1 MGVQIKGEFFSDNG
15 GNWEVYIY
23 NSGYASTVTDVIV
36 HDLNITW
43 ESQGDDLLE
52 PLKASRAAFSFIND
66 SSAVDSLI
74 SGIKNGDE
82 DQFHMVIEKE
92 SNLYWAGVVLID
104 QLSWEDKPKPRIV
117 TIQAIDGIGRLADI
131 DFDFAT
137 DGTKDS
143 QNTMLKY
150 IYECLEYNDLSQY
163 WGANDAYFK
172 ESCEFYNNDMP
183 HSGSPSAPTQS
194 NSPLLFTRC
203 DRYLFVT
210 DEVESEKIVQ
220 RALRTIT
227 IPQYRPY
234 KCSEV
239 LSAILQLFSCR
250 MMMVDGSYHIQQ
262 VRNFTASTTYV
273 RSINKS
279 LSIVATGTPSNRQTE
294 DTDVERL
301 GDGRWTYKPALQLV
315 RLDSVPKSV
324 VAQEGDTIDDITY
337 AGSPIIKQTQLG
349 RLKGGSG
356 SGKSMTIIIETAADT
371 PWNLPMNATLDIEI
385 NFQAGSY
392 RLKSAAA
399 TPDKIEWTTTATDR
413 VIRSIPATDYFKFG
427 SSWNTVTLEVQ
438 TPEFPWTDQSGCQLD
453 VEYTLSTT
461 SGGFSSDYVRL
472 YPVTVVLLQDGT
484 LVQETQFQVQ
494 NPKIT
499 SGSEPKIL
507 SYVKDWGTPLV
518 NDITPELS
526 SKNTLEVYDGSAWD
540 FASGW
545 EANYSGDV
553 SLIETLCLETMSF
566 QRFAIDIIQAT
577 LKVPA
582 SFVTGG
588 SSPYNV
594 EPYLCYYY
602 GSKPY
607 IFNGGTM
614 NCNRDELNGEWVE
627 VNHSTSGVSI
637 GQEDGDGWIYRGSD
651 KIGLPKK
658 QANDKDKF
666 NRDLMMTLINKKLAT
681 IDTAYDVSGGAIT
694 SISIDSLDRDIY
706 EDDVIEIVHP
716 VTLRS
721 MDSFTLSA
729 DATSSATSLS
739 VVSQTPAEDLP
750 AGCLVMFDFQKTIES
765 GGLIR
770 GTDIVTLETTVPTSG
785 GFGIGNVIRNPG
797 DGHLYYS
804 DGTDT
809 YKITGTT
816 VT

>member
-1 MGVQIKGEFFSDNG
+1 MGVQIKGEFYSDNG

-52 PLKASRAAFSFIND
+52 PLKASRAAFSFINN
-66 SSAVDSLI
+66 SGAVDSLI

-117 TIQAIDGIGRLADI
+117 TITAIDGIGRLADI
-131 DFDFAT
+131 EFDFAT
-137 DGTKDS
+137 DAANPAQTS
-143 QNTMLKY
+143 MLGY
-150 IYECLEYNDLSQY
+150 IFEALEYNGLSQY
-163 WGANDAYFK
+163 WGASDAYFK
-172 ESCEFYNNDMP
+172 ESCEFYETQMP
-183 HSGSPSAPTQS
+183 TTGGTFDTNQ
-194 NSPLLFTRC
+194 SPLLNTRC
-203 DRYLFVT
+203 DRFLFIT
-210 DEVESEKIVQ
+210 DEVAGEKVVQ

-227 IPQYRPY
+227 IPSYRPVM
-234 KCSEV
+234 CSEV
-239 LSAILQLFSCR
+239 LSSILQLFSCR
-250 MMMVDGSYHIQQ
+250 MMMVDGSYQIQQ
-262 VRNFTASTTYV
+262 VRNFTSGSHKV
-273 RSINKS
+273 RSISKS
-279 LSIVATGTPSNRQTE
+279 LSIVSHGSPNNRQTE
-294 DTDVERL
+294 GSEVQRL
-301 GDGRWTYKPALQLV
+301 GDGRWSYKPALQLV

-324 VAQEGDTIDDITY
+324 VAQEGGEIEDITY
-337 AGSPIIKQTQLG
+337 AGSPIIKQTELG

-438 TPEFPWTDQSGCQLD
+438 TPEFPWADQSGCELD

-499 SGSEPKIL
+499 AGSEPKIL
-507 SYVKDWGTPLV
+507 SYVKDYGKPIL

-526 SKNTLEVYDGSAWD
+526 SKNTLEVYDGVSWD
-540 FASGW
+540 FAGSWDAG
-545 EANYSGDV
+545 YSSDV

-566 QRFAIDIIQAT
+566 QRFAVDILQCTIKLPTDMVA
-577 LKVPA
+577 
-582 SFVTGG
+582 G
-588 SSPYNV
+588 SNKEVKPHYS
-594 EPYLCYYY
+594 YYY
-602 GSKPY
+602 DSQEY
-607 IFNGGTM
+607 VFNGGAM
-614 NCNRDELNGEWVE
+614 NCNRDELNGEWVQ

-637 GQEDGDGWIYRGSD
+637 GQEDGDGWVYRGDD

-666 NRDLMMTLINKKLAT
+666 NRALMMTLINKKLAT
-681 IDTAYDVSGGAIT
+681 IDADYDVSSGAIT

-706 EDDVIEIVHP
+706 EDDIIEIVHP

-721 MDSFTLSA
+721 MDSFFLSA
-729 DATSSATSLS
+729 NATSGDTSIS

-816 VT
+816 VS

>member
-1 MGVQIKGEFFSDNG
+1 MGVQIKGEFYSDNG
-15 GNWEVYIY
+15 GNCEVYIY

-52 PLKASRAAFSFIND
+52 PLKASRAAFSFINN
-66 SSAVDSLI
+66 SGAVDSLI

-117 TIQAIDGIGRLADI
+117 TITAIDGIGRLADI
-131 DFDFAT
+131 EFDFAI

-172 ESCEFYNNDMP
+172 ESCEFYEDNMP
-183 HSGSPSAPTQS
+183 KSGSPTPTPTQS

-203 DRYLFVT
+203 DRFLFV
-210 DEVESEKIVQ
+210 SEEEEKTVK
-220 RALRTIT
+220 RGSRSIT
-227 IPQYRPY
+227 FPVYKPY
-234 KCSEV
+234 KCAEV

-250 MMMVDGSYHIQQ
+250 IILVDGSYHIQQ

-315 RLDSVPKSV
+315 QLDSIPLNT
-324 VAQEGDTIDDITY
+324 VAQSGGGETSLTY
-337 AGSPIIKQTQLG
+337 ATSPVIQEVDLG
-349 RLKGGSG
+349 TLKGGSG
-356 SGKSMTIIIETAADT
+356 SGKRMQIYLQYVRQSD
-371 PWNLPMNATLDIEI
+371 LPLYTQIEI
-385 NFQAGSY
+385 ELNFQAGSY
-392 RLKSAAA
+392 RLKSAAS

-413 VIRSIPATDYFKFG
+413 VVRNLVRLDFG
-427 SSWNTVTLEVQ
+427 GTNSDVVTVLIQ
-438 TPEFPWTDQSGCQLD
+438 TPEFPWTSENNCELS
-453 VEYTLSTT
+453 VKSTLQNVFGTQKISIQ
-461 SGGFSSDYVRL
+461 
-472 YPVTVVLLQDGT
+472 PINIVLLSDNEIIKESQY
-484 LVQETQFQVQ
+484 QVK

-499 SGSEPKIL
+499 AGSEPKIL
-507 SYVKDWGTPLV
+507 SYIKDYGTPIL
-518 NDITPELS
+518 NDTTLELT
-526 SKNTLEVYDGSAWD
+526 SKNTLEVYDGSSWVFGSEWLAD
-540 FASGW
+540 
-545 EANYSGDV
+545 YSSNV
-553 SLIETLCLETMSF
+553 ELIKTLCLETMSF

-627 VNHSTSGVSI
+627 VSHSTSGVAFE
-637 GQEDGDGWIYRGSD
+637 QDDGDGWVYRGDD
-651 KIGLPKK
+651 KVGLPKK
-658 QANDKDKF
+658 NSYGEGRF
-666 NRDLMMTLINKKLAT
+666 NRDAMLTLINKTLAT
-681 IDTAYDVSGGAIT
+681 IDTDYDVSGGAIT
-694 SISIDSLDRDIY
+694 SISIDDLDRDIY
-706 EDDVIEIVHP
+706 EDDIIEIVHP

-729 DATSSATSLS
+729 NATGGATLLD

-750 AGCLVMFDFQKTIES
+750 AGCLVMFDFQKTVES

-770 GTDIVTLETTVPTSG
+770 GTDVVTVETTVPEAG

-797 DGHLYYS
+797 DGNLYYS
-804 DGTDT
+804 DGSST
-809 YKITGTT
+809 YKLIGEL
-816 VT
+816 VE